1 MERFKRVLA
10 AAAGTVCAALLAM
23 GVIGNLFLGNTV
35 ESIEAEQNMK
45 PVSALW
51 EEQYTMEQMQ
61 TTETVLSVDSAKQ
74 KEESAERQEKLLENQ
89 VAALRM
95 KRDSSWQRLQNSIQ
109 NLEPEEQKQM
119 QSYTLLQYKEQRLEV
134 LLEARGVT
142 PCLVLLEEQQANILA
157 DEKVLAEQPDRI
169 FDLVQRN
176 SEYQA
181 EQIILVPLKTENNV
195 AG

>member
-74 KEESAERQEKLLENQ
+74 KEESAERQEKLLENHLKNKKLFFFSLGEC
-89 VAALRM
+89 VM
-95 KRDSSWQRLQNSIQ
+95 RD
-109 NLEPEEQKQM
+109 E
-119 QSYTLLQYKEQRLEV
+119 
-134 LLEARGVT
+134 
-142 PCLVLLEEQQANILA
+142 
-157 DEKVLAEQPDRI
+157 
-169 FDLVQRN
+169 
-176 SEYQA
+176 
-181 EQIILVPLKTENNV
+181 
-195 AG
+195 

>member
-1 MERFKRVLA
+1 
-10 AAAGTVCAALLAM
+10 
-23 GVIGNLFLGNTV
+23 
-35 ESIEAEQNMK
+35 
-45 PVSALW
+45 
-51 EEQYTMEQMQ
+51 
-61 TTETVLSVDSAKQ
+61 
-74 KEESAERQEKLLENQ
+74 
-89 VAALRM
+89 M

-134 LLEARGVT
+134 LLEARGIT

-176 SEYQA
+176 SEYPA